1 MRKGA
6 EAEEQAARWLARRG
20 ARVLARNVRRGR
32 GELDIIA
39 LWDGVLVFVEVK
51 QREEAADGLVA
62 VHAPKRRRIEQAARL
77 WLAEHPELHA
87 LPCRFDVIVV
97 SCARFGRV
105 RITHLPDAW
114 RVGD

>member
-6 EAEEQAARWLARRG
+6 EAEERAARWLARRG

-39 LWDGVLVFVEVK
+39 LWDGVLVLVEVK
-51 QREEAADGLVA
+51 QREEVADGLLS
-62 VHAPKRRRIEQAARL
+62 VHAGKRRRIEDAARI
-77 WLAEHPELHA
+77 WLAAHPNLAA

-97 SCARFGRV
+97 SCARLGHV

-114 RVGD
+114 RVGE